1 MASRSNLSV
10 VIDIGTSK
18 IAALA
23 GRKDENGKIEI
34 VGMAQT
40 PAKGVKRG
48 VVFNIEE
55 LAAAISQVVEALE
68 KQTEEDITKVNV
80 AIAGQ
85 RVKLEEYKGY
95 RFTSDEGVVT
105 RFDLNELHNEARS
118 HKVEQDYKILHVIP
132 QQFIVDNEIT
142 EMSPVGITGRKL
154 EANFKLVTIPEVQL
168 LNIQRVFDRA
178 GIELGEVTLS
188 TLAISEAV
196 LTEDEK
202 EIGSVVLDIGAGTSK
217 LAVYYGNVM
226 MHTAVIPFGGNVV
239 TNDIKEGCAILAK
252 WAEKLKVSYGQA
264 LGDFADEQ
272 KVVTIPGHSG
282 WEPKE
287 ISFKSLAFIIQARL
301 EEIIDN
307 VYYHIEKSGIGSQLG
322 SGIVITGGT
331 SNLNNIVSLVKFR
344 TGMDARKAFS
354 VIHPSNRRKDFQTH
368 EYLTALGLLK
378 MMLAGVAVP
387 EPEQV
392 KEKNKKAKKKRDK
405 SGMSPWIK
413 VVQGVLDYIDDDN
426 DDLAMK

>member
-1 MASRSNLSV
+1 MASKSNLSV

-23 GRKDENGKIEI
+23 GQKTEDGKLEI
-34 VGMAQT
+34 AGMAQT
-40 PAKGVKRG
+40 PSKGVKRG
-48 VVFNIEE
+48 IVFNIDELATSVNQVIEE
-55 LAAAISQVVEALE
+55 LE
-68 KQTEEDITKVNV
+68 KHIDEEITKVNV

-85 RVKLEEYKGY
+85 RMKMAEYRGY
-95 RFTSDEGVVT
+95 RFTSDDGVVT
-105 RFDLNELHNEARS
+105 RNDLNDLYNEAKN
-118 HKVEQDYKILHVIP
+118 HKVEQDYKVLHVIP
-132 QQFIVDNEIT
+132 QRFTVDEEIT
-142 EMSPVGITGRKL
+142 EMNPVGITGRKL
-154 EANFKLVTIPEVQL
+154 EATYKLISVPEIQL
-168 LNIQRVFDRA
+168 INLQKVFDRT
-178 GIELGEVTLS
+178 GIELGEITLS
-188 TLAISEAV
+188 PLAISEAV

-202 EIGSVVLDIGAGTSK
+202 EIGSVVLDIGAGTTK
-217 LAVYYGNVM
+217 LAVYFENVM
-226 MHTAVIPFGGNVV
+226 LHTAIIPFGGNVV

-307 VYYHIEKSGIGSQLG
+307 VYFQIEKSGIGNQLG

-344 TGMDARKAFS
+344 TGMDARPAFP
-354 VIHPSNRRKDFQTH
+354 VIYPVNRRKDFQTH

-378 MMLAGVAVP
+378 LSLEGTPVQRN
-387 EPEQV
+387 EKV
-392 KEKNKKAKKKRDK
+392 KEKKKKPRRKKDNN
-405 SGMSPWIK
+405 GVSPWIK
-413 VVQGVLDYIDDDN
+413 VVQGVLDYIDDEN
-426 DDLAMK
+426 EDLELK

>member
-105 RFDLNELHNEARS
+105 RSDLNELHNEARS